1 MIMNDGADLML
12 TMMIF
17 FTALFRDWLD
27 CPVFG
32 SFCDAFVSL
41 VNNSTVQSLLYS
53 VQ

>member
-1 MIMNDGADLML
+1 MIMNDNASDVDNDDLL
-12 TMMIF
+12 HCIVQR
-17 FTALFRDWLD
+17 LVGLSS
-27 CPVFG
+27 FG